1 MKHDP
6 VEKREPKI
14 KVELLF
20 LLCFPRSLD
29 VVEYV
34 RRRTEIC
41 GYQVPWFCEGER
53 GRFGESD

>member
-1 MKHDP
+1 MKHDLE
-6 VEKREPKI
+6 EKRETRM

-20 LLCFPRSLD
+20 LLCFPRCLE

-41 GYQVPWFCEGER
+41 GYQVTWF
-53 GRFGESD
+53 